1 MAVQMSFRPVT
12 APAAAAAD
20 AAAAAETGYSAGA
33 AAQRSG
39 DHCLGRARE
48 LYRGTIFWPGVE
60 I

>member
-12 APAAAAAD
+12 APAAAD
-20 AAAAAETGYSAGA
+20 AAAAAKTGHSAGA

-48 LYRGTIFWPGVE
+48 L
-60 I
+60 